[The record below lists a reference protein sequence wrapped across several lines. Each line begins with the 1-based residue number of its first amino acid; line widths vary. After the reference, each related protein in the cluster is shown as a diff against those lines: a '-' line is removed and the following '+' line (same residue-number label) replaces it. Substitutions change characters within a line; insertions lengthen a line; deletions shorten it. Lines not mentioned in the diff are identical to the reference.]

1 MLESVGASIASLAHP
16 LAILLSAR
24 SSAEVRDK
32 ALDFLGAFVEFDVL
46 SASISVAGL
55 DRDEILTNAIVAN
68 RNMSSKAI
76 ERYKQYYFSLTT
88 DAYHNSTLSGLPLP
102 VNCREHSNDEFVV
115 DFLTP
120 QRIRGFVSDILPD
133 PQGSG
138 YIYYVFNSTRFDE
151 KAMTRNT
158 ERLTSLH
165 PILESVFS
173 LFAWTSGAG
182 GESWLGPLGGTLSP
196 RETEV
201 ARLLASRY
209 TAAEIGSRLGISR
222 RTAETHIEHIYQK
235 LGAKDRGSFLELIG
249 RLG

>member
-1 MLESVGASIASLAHP
+1 MLECVGASIASLDHP

-55 DRDEILTNAIVAN
+55 GRDEILTNAIVAN

-88 DAYHNSTLSGLPLP
+88 DAYHNSTSSGLPLP
-102 VNCREHSNDEFVV
+102 VNCREHANDEFVV

-133 PQGSG
+133 PLGSG
-138 YIYYVFNSTRFDE
+138 
-151 KAMTRNT
+151 
-158 ERLTSLH
+158 
-165 PILESVFS
+165 
-173 LFAWTSGAG
+173 
-182 GESWLGPLGGTLSP
+182 
-196 RETEV
+196 
-201 ARLLASRY
+201 
-209 TAAEIGSRLGISR
+209 
-222 RTAETHIEHIYQK
+222 
-235 LGAKDRGSFLELIG
+235 
-249 RLG
+249 